1 MKIPLTSSET
11 QVEFTDPADGTTV
24 QTVELYLLHDLLN
37 KSVATKG
44 REWVSQFATEL
55 SSLLQRIISG
65 SLALLVAEQIN
76 KQWAEV
82 KKNFVHIQTLQNSTE
97 STPQDSTPS
106 PPESSPTTSPGS
118 PQLERYENDEVE
130 SNSLPT

>member
-1 MKIPLTSSET
+1 MIGSVRGTV
-11 QVEFTDPADGTTV
+11 VERTAAGEV
-24 QTVELYLLHDLLN
+24 LIEVGGGLM
-37 KSVATKG
+37 
-44 REWVSQFATEL
+44 
-55 SSLLQRIISG
+55 SG

-97 STPQDSTPS
+97 STPQDSTTS
-106 PPESSPTTSPGS
+106 PPESSPTTSPDYPLFEKLG
-118 PQLERYENDEVE
+118 NDVAE